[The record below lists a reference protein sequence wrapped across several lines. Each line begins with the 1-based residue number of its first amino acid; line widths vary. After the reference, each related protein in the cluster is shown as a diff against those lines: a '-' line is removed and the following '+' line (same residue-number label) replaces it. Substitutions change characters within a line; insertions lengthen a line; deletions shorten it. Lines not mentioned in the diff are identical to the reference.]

1 MKSFWKICLVLLSLL
16 AGVIGHHHHQGS
28 NLAHILAA
36 GLIVQMLSHHGHH
49 KHHHHGHHHHESRHN
64 PVYSHHQHQQYQYR
78 TPEWG
83 GQESRIRQDMF
94 AGQGNPWAYGSQM
107 NVGFPQAQFTEPTM
121 AAYNAP
127 VFYGQGHQ
135 VGMHPF

>member
-1 MKSFWKICLVLLSLL
+1 MKSFWKICLVLLSIL
-16 AGVIGHHHHQGS
+16 AAVIGHHHHQGS

-64 PVYSHHQHQQYQYR
+64 PLYSHHHQQQYQYR

-83 GQESRIRQDMF
+83 GQESRAQQEMF
-94 AGQGNPWAYGSQM
+94 AGQGNHWAYGHQM
-107 NVGFPQAQFTEPTM
+107 NAGFPQAQFTGPAM
-121 AAYNAP
+121 GAYNAP
-127 VFYGQGHQ
+127 AYYGHQ
-135 VGMHPF
+135 VGMRPF